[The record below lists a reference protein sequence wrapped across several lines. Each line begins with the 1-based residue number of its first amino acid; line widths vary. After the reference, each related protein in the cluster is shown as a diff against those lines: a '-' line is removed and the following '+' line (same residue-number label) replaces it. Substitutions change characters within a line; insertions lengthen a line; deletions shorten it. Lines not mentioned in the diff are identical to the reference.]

1 LVLDDLV
8 GIVGRRLGPSRCH
21 ATVIANPRSKYKYGI
36 LDSVA

>member
-1 LVLDDLV
+1 LVVDDLL
-8 GIVGRRLGPSRCH
+8 GIAGRCLGPAWCH